1 MKCATC
7 GSGLDLSHPFCDN
20 CGTPVPSDQT
30 VLPPQQFMTDGNGF
44 TPHDWAPAV
53 GAVVLPDQPAPPAA
67 PMPFP
72 TLPGSPIRLGID
84 EKVWRCYRV
93 LNYKRLSKG
102 EGYLYV
108 TDSRLVFFAYSTGLG
123 TQKSSILVQQV
134 NISSIA
140 GLSTYVTRKFSLAL
154 LGIALLLF
162 VLGVG
167 LAFSI
172 IGIPLALLCWLGSV
186 ASIVGLVMGGGH
198 VGTTILSVNARRDGV
213 VSFGGNEK
221 VSGSIPRIAYS
232 VIHPLTY
239 FLGGT
244 TADYVAT
251 FGLPGEDSDMVVQEL
266 GALILD
272 LQQRGDTAAEHWDLS
287 ALAQGP
293 SSKPGLEQERKRER
307 ERGTA
312 QA

>member
-30 VLPPQQFMTDGNGF
+30 VLPPLQVMTGGNGPA
-44 TPHDWAPAV
+44 PHDWAPAV
-53 GAVVLPDQPAPPAA
+53 GAVVRPDQHAPAPAPPMA
-67 PMPFP
+67 PLPFP
-72 TLPGSPIRLGID
+72 TLPGSPIRLGIG
-84 EKVWRCYRV
+84 EKVWRCYQV

-102 EGYLYV
+102 EGYLYL

-134 NISSIA
+134 ELSSIA
-140 GLSTYVTRKFSLAL
+140 GLNTYVTRKFSLAL
-154 LGIALLLF
+154 LGIALALF

-167 LAFSI
+167 LLFSI
-172 IGIPLALLCWLGSV
+172 IFIPLAFVCWLGSV
-186 ASIVGLVMGGGH
+186 ASIISLLMGGGH

-221 VSGSIPRIAYS
+221 VTGSFGRIVYS
-232 VIHPLTY
+232 VIHPLSY

-244 TADYVAT
+244 TADYVAE
-251 FGLPGEDSDMVVQEL
+251 FGLPGKDSDMVVQEL

-272 LQQRGDTAAEHWDLS
+272 LQQRGDAAAEHWQLS

-293 SSKPGLEQERKRER
+293 APMPGRER
-307 ERGTA
+307 ERGA
-312 QA
+312 ARA